1 MGRCSTGAMTTNT
14 IQRIEL
20 SLLLKNGQIQKG
32 RHISTGLTWSN
43 DSSIGLKTAYTEDE
57 AYIELNY
64 TNTSCYNDEVTKHNY
79 RIYLTT
85 LPSNLGRGE
94 VLYFECP
101 QTHRRCRILYKCY
114 GSLTWKSRFAYSH
127 RIYYRS
133 QIGGKYDYHHN
144 RYWAILSE
152 LEKLWVRQV
161 KEHYKGNKTKIQQR
175 IKVLEHKLKYHDYMR
190 CITIPKAFMGILDKF
205 DF

>member
-64 TNTSCYNDEVTKHNY
+64 TNTSCYNACSKPCHGY
-79 RIYLTT
+79 
-85 LPSNLGRGE
+85 P
-94 VLYFECP
+94 
-101 QTHRRCRILYKCY
+101 
-114 GSLTWKSRFAYSH
+114 
-127 RIYYRS
+127 
-133 QIGGKYDYHHN
+133 
-144 RYWAILSE
+144 
-152 LEKLWVRQV
+152 
-161 KEHYKGNKTKIQQR
+161 
-175 IKVLEHKLKYHDYMR
+175 LK
-190 CITIPKAFMGILDKF
+190 
-205 DF
+205 